1 MDGGPPPR
9 HPLQLPG
16 LRFSHIHAEETM
28 VGVEDVLTEAEI
40 FERLEKA
47 EKEVVTSINDI

>member
-28 VGVEDVLTEAEI
+28 GVEDVLTEAEI

-47 EKEVVTSINDI
+47 EKEVETSINDI